1 MRNQSFGG
9 YLRELRISRVPS
21 MTQEA
26 LALAIDR
33 TKMTISQIEKGKN
46 APPQG
51 ELLDKIISAL
61 GINGDQ
67 ENKLRFLAAEC
78 RKQVPGDIEE
88 YFFRNPC
95 VCKAI
100 RAAQKANL
108 SDSDWEDVAS
118 RIGGTQK

>member
-1 MRNQSFGG
+1 MSNKSFGE
-9 YLRELRISRVPS
+9 YLKELRNLHVPS

-26 LALAIDR
+26 LALAIGR
-33 TKMTISQIEKGKN
+33 TKMTISQIENGKN

-61 GINGDQ
+61 NINSDQ
-67 ENKLRFLAAEC
+67 ENTLRFLAAEQ

-88 YFFRNPC
+88 YFFCNPC

-100 RAAQKANL
+100 RAAKKANL
-108 SDSDWEDVAS
+108 SNSDWEAFAAK
-118 RIGGTQK
+118 IGGISI